1 MKASLIDK
9 LKVASPKRHG
19 SNYIRGHTGHIKWR
33 NWGIIQSLYKVRG
46 KPHIQTWHQKNESQ
60 RFHAIA
66 IKFGFHWMLFLT
78 YHNYLNSNTLL
89 AILNKNQH
97 LFFFVNTTDHGNN
110 LFSTRY
116 FIFIL
121 EQGLEYILII

>member
-1 MKASLIDK
+1 
-9 LKVASPKRHG
+9 
-19 SNYIRGHTGHIKWR
+19 
-33 NWGIIQSLYKVRG
+33 
-46 KPHIQTWHQKNESQ
+46 
-60 RFHAIA
+60 
-66 IKFGFHWMLFLT
+66 MLFLT